1 MSSFY
6 ERSIRA
12 LLRVYKLTL
21 SPHFGRQCRFLP
33 TCSEF
38 AAEAL
43 IVHGPWRGSALAV
56 GRVCRCSPW
65 GGSGYDPVPPLKNP
79 KSRRKGGDFTCES

>member
-1 MSSFY
+1 MTSLY
-6 ERSIRA
+6 ERSVMTLHRA
-12 LLRVYKLTL
+12 YKLTL
-21 SPHFGRQCRFLP
+21 SPHIGRGCRFLP
-33 TCSEF
+33 TCSDY

-43 IVHGPWRGSALAV
+43 VAHGPWRGGALTV
-56 GRVCRCSPW
+56 RRLCRCHPL